1 MIVCLISI
9 RYPSVAQLVEQ
20 RPFKPT
26 VEGSS
31 PSRRTKIKRK
41 SKNDFLF
48 LFILWYSFLHMMI
61 ILWITILIASLF
73 FLIKSADYFTEYA
86 EKIGLIFGLSS
97 FIIGATIVAIGTSL
111 PELVSSL
118 FAIHAKE
125 VTFVVDNVIGSNIA
139 NALLI
144 LGISGLVA
152 KKGLKIKTSLIDIDL
167 PFFFMSMAIFV
178 YFISDKIISLQEGV
192 ALLIFF
198 IIFIIYNIRQKPNA
212 DDIDEMEEIEENMH
226 PERKYLFKYIIFIIL
241 SMAIL
246 TFSAKY
252 LIDSILKLSEL
263 LHIGSSIL
271 TITIVA
277 FGTSLPEILTS
288 VSAVKRGNHGMAV
301 GNVLGSNTFNLLL
314 IIGIP
319 SIITPLS
326 INSET
331 FKIGLPF
338 LVIATFITI
347 FVLFDN
353 RIRKWEGIAMLFFYG
368 VFIAK
373 IIGLM

>member
-1 MIVCLISI
+1 MI
-9 RYPSVAQLVEQ
+9 A
-20 RPFKPT
+20 
-26 VEGSS
+26 
-31 PSRRTKIKRK
+31 
-41 SKNDFLF
+41 
-48 LFILWYSFLHMMI
+48 
-61 ILWITILIASLF
+61 LWIIILIASLF
-73 FLIKSADYFTEYA
+73 LLIKSADYFTEYA

-125 VTFVVDNVIGSNIA
+125 ITFVIDNIIGSNIA

-144 LGISGLVA
+144 LGISSLIA
-152 KKGLKIKTSLIDIDL
+152 KKGLKMKTSLIDIDL

-178 YFISDKIISLQEGV
+178 YFISDKIISFREGI
-192 ALLIFF
+192 ALLVFF
-198 IIFIIYNIRQKPNA
+198 IIFIIYNIRQKP
-212 DDIDEMEEIEENMH
+212 DKKDMDEMEDMKKSMH
-226 PERKYLFKYIIFIIL
+226 PEKKYLFKYIIYIVL
-241 SMAIL
+241 SMAVL

-252 LIDSILKLSEL
+252 LIDSILTLSEL
-263 LHIGSSIL
+263 LNIGSSIL

-288 VSAVKRGNHGMAV
+288 VAAVRRGNHGMAV

-314 IIGIP
+314 VAGIP

-326 INSET
+326 INHET
-331 FKIGLPF
+331 FIIGLPF
-338 LVIATFITI
+338 LVIATLIAI
-347 FVLFDN
+347 FVMFDN
-353 RIRKWEGIAMLFFYG
+353 KIRKWEGVALLFFYA

-373 IIGLM
+373 ILHIM